1 MYLSNK
7 QVCAALVVAVF
18 AAYANALLWG
28 VFQFDDYN
36 VIIGNPAVH
45 SWQAWW
51 ADVGHGIR
59 PLLKLSYTVD
69 WSLGWGASGFHLS
82 NLLIHAGNTLLV
94 WRLSAAFLRQSG
106 RLVASA
112 RLVSTTTALL
122 FALHPIHTEA
132 VSYISGRSSSLMA
145 LFYLGGMLCYLAG
158 RQRHSR
164 WYLHL
169 ATPLLFVAALAVKE
183 LALTFPLA
191 LLLLHIAS
199 GGAWRTVLARTWS
212 SWLVFFASLVYVLQ
226 DASYSVHLLR
236 SLAAHE
242 GWSNLTLQ
250 ANALIYLLGQWW
262 WPLWLNID
270 PDLRGAEVI
279 SSVKLGGVIAA
290 VAGTAM
296 LLGRLR
302 SHPWLGFAL
311 GWVLLHLLLVYLVTP
326 RIDIANERQL
336 YLVSWPLLMALT
348 AEMALW
354 LSSRQ
359 FVALSALLLV
369 ACTTL
374 TVLRNL
380 DYRSELA
387 LWQATVALSP
397 DKARVHNNLGYAYE
411 LAGRHAAAR
420 RHYLKALA
428 LDRQNFKSSYNLKT
442 LDASRR

>member
-1 MYLSNK
+1 MLQTK
-7 QVCAALVVAVF
+7 RQIIAVLVVAVF

-28 VFQFDDYN
+28 MFQFDDYN
-36 VIIGNPAVH
+36 VIVGNPAVH

-59 PLLKLSYTVD
+59 PLLKLSYTFD
-69 WSLGWGASGFHLS
+69 WSLGWGAAGFHLT

-94 WRLSAAFLRQSG
+94 WLLTAAFLRQSV

-112 RLVSTTTALL
+112 RLVSATTALL

-158 RQRHSR
+158 RQRQSR
-164 WYLHL
+164 WYLHVV
-169 ATPLLFVAALAVKE
+169 TPLLFVAALAVKE
-183 LALTFPLA
+183 TALTFPLA
-191 LLLLHIAS
+191 LLLLHVAS
-199 GGAWRTVLARTWS
+199 GGTWRTVLARTWS
-212 SWLVFFASLVYVLQ
+212 SWLVSVASLAYALQ

-250 ANALIYLLGQWW
+250 ASALFYLLGQWG

-279 SSVKLGGVIAA
+279 SSAKLGGLIAV
-290 VAGTAM
+290 VAGTVI
-296 LLGRLR
+296 LIGRLR
-302 SHPWLGFAL
+302 QRPWLGFAL
-311 GWVLLHLLLVYLVTP
+311 AWVLLHLLLVYLVTP

-354 LSSRQ
+354 RTTRQ
-359 FVALSALLLV
+359 FVALSAMLLL

-397 DKARVHNNLGYAYE
+397 DKARVHNNLGYAYD
-411 LAGRHAAAR
+411 LAGQHAEAR
-420 RHYLKALA
+420 RHYLQALA
-428 LDRQNFKSSYNLKT
+428 LDRQNFKSSYNLKA